1 MEKGRIACL
10 RMGYNFRAGGEIV
23 FVRDVMTTD
32 VVTISPDASFS
43 EAMELIRKRGVR
55 RLPVVK
61 NDKVVGI
68 ITEKDL
74 LSASPS
80 QATTLDVWELTSLLG
95 KLKIKQ
101 IMKKDVIHVHP
112 NTPIEEAARIMT
124 DKKIGSL
131 IVLENE
137 RMVGIVTETDI
148 FKVFI
153 NMLGARE
160 NGIRYVFR
168 VQNVPG
174 ILSKILY
181 LMYQCGGNL
190 IAVTTYEKSRDE
202 YNVVVK
208 VRDLYKQEFERKFLE
223 GMPFASIIDVR
234 E

>member
-1 MEKGRIACL
+1 
-10 RMGYNFRAGGEIV
+10 MGYNFRAGGEIV

>member
-1 MEKGRIACL
+1 M
-10 RMGYNFRAGGEIV
+10 
-23 FVRDVMTTD
+23 FVKDVMTTE
-32 VVTISPDASFS
+32 VITVSPEASFS
-43 EAMELIRKRGVR
+43 EAMDIIRKKGIR

-61 NDKVVGI
+61 NEKVVGI

-80 QATTLDVWELTSLLG
+80 QATTLDVWELTSLLS
-95 KLKIKQ
+95 KLKVKQ
-101 IMKKDVIHVHP
+101 IMRKDVVHVHP
-112 NTPIEEAARIMT
+112 NTPIEDAAKIMS

-131 IVLENE
+131 VVLEQE
-137 RMVGIVTETDI
+137 KLVGIITESDI

-160 NGIRYVFR
+160 TGTRYVFR

-181 LMYQCGGNL
+181 LVYQCGGDL
-190 IAVTTYEKSRDE
+190 ISVTTYEKSEQE

-208 VRDLYKQEFERKFLE
+208 VRNLKRQDFERKFLE
-223 GMPFASIIDVR
+223 GIPSASIIDVK

>member
-1 MEKGRIACL
+1 M
-10 RMGYNFRAGGEIV
+10 
-23 FVRDVMTTD
+23 FVKDVMTKE
-32 VVTISPDASFS
+32 VITISPDASFS
-43 EAMELIRKRGVR
+43 EAMDLIRKKGIR

-61 NDKVVGI
+61 NEKLVGI

-80 QATTLDVWELTSLLG
+80 QATTLDVWELTSLLS

-101 IMKKDVIHVHP
+101 IMRKDVIHVHP
-112 NTPIEEAARIMT
+112 NTPIEDAAKIMS

-131 IVLENE
+131 VVLEE
-137 RMVGIVTETDI
+137 EKLVGIITESDI

-160 NGIRYVFR
+160 KGIRYVFR
-168 VQNVPG
+168 VQNIPG

-181 LMYQCGGNL
+181 LMYQCGGDL
-190 IAVTTYEKSRDE
+190 ISVSTYEKSQEE
-202 YNVVVK
+202 YSVVIKVK
-208 VRDLYKQEFERKFLE
+208 DLKKQEFERKFLE
-223 GMPFASIIDVR
+223 GIPSASIIDVR

>member
-1 MEKGRIACL
+1 M
-10 RMGYNFRAGGEIV
+10 
-23 FVRDVMTTD
+23 FVKDVMITQ
-32 VVTISPDASFS
+32 VVTVSPETSFS
-43 EAMELIRKRGVR
+43 EAMEIIRQKGIR

-61 NDKVVGI
+61 DQRVVGI

-80 QATTLDVWELTSLLG
+80 QATTLDVWELTTLLS
-95 KLKIKQ
+95 KLKVKQ
-101 IMKKDVIHVHP
+101 IMRKDVVHVHP
-112 NTPIEEAARIMT
+112 NTPIEDAAKIMS

-131 IVLENE
+131 VVLEEE
-137 RMVGIVTETDI
+137 RLVGIITESDI

-160 NGIRYVFR
+160 KGIRYVFR

-181 LMYQCGGNL
+181 LMYQCGGDL
-190 IAVTTYEKSRDE
+190 ISVTTYEKSQEE
-202 YNVVVK
+202 YSVVIKVK
-208 VRDLYKQEFERKFLE
+208 DLKRQDFERKFLE
-223 GMPFASIIDVR
+223 GIPSASIVDVK

>member
-1 MEKGRIACL
+1 M
-10 RMGYNFRAGGEIV
+10 
-23 FVRDVMTTD
+23 FVKDVMTIQ
-32 VVTISPDASFS
+32 VVTVSPEASFS
-43 EAMELIRKRGVR
+43 EAMEIIRQKGIR

-61 NDKVVGI
+61 DQRVVGI

-80 QATTLDVWELTSLLG
+80 QATTLDVWELTTLLS
-95 KLKIKQ
+95 KLKVKQ
-101 IMKKDVIHVHP
+101 IMRKDVVHVHP
-112 NTPIEEAARIMT
+112 NTPIEDAAKIMS

-131 IVLENE
+131 VVLEEE
-137 RMVGIVTETDI
+137 RLVGIITESDI

-160 NGIRYVFR
+160 KGIRYVFR

-181 LMYQCGGNL
+181 LMYQCGGDL
-190 IAVTTYEKSRDE
+190 ISVTTYEKSQEE
-202 YNVVVK
+202 YSVVIK
-208 VRDLYKQEFERKFLE
+208 VRDLKRQDFERKFLE
-223 GMPFASIIDVR
+223 GIPSASIVDVK

>member
-1 MEKGRIACL
+1 M
-10 RMGYNFRAGGEIV
+10 
-23 FVRDVMTTD
+23 FVKDVMTKE
-32 VVTISPDASFS
+32 VITISPDASFS
-43 EAMELIRKRGVR
+43 EAMDLIRKKGIR

-61 NDKVVGI
+61 NEKLVGI

-80 QATTLDVWELTSLLG
+80 QATTLDVWELTSLLS

-101 IMKKDVIHVHP
+101 IMRKDVIHVHP
-112 NTPIEEAARIMT
+112 NTPIEDAAKIMS

-131 IVLENE
+131 VVLEE
-137 RMVGIVTETDI
+137 EKLVGIITESDI

-160 NGIRYVFR
+160 KGIRYVFR

-181 LMYQCGGNL
+181 LMYQCGGDL
-190 IAVTTYEKSRDE
+190 ISVSTYEKSQEE
-202 YNVVVK
+202 YSVVIKVK
-208 VRDLYKQEFERKFLE
+208 DLKKQEFERKFLE
-223 GMPFASIIDVR
+223 GIPSASIIDVR

>member
-1 MEKGRIACL
+1 M
-10 RMGYNFRAGGEIV
+10 

>member
-1 MEKGRIACL
+1 M
-10 RMGYNFRAGGEIV
+10 
-23 FVRDVMTTD
+23 FVKDVMTTE
-32 VVTISPDASFS
+32 VITVSPDTTFS
-43 EAMELIRKRGVR
+43 EAMDLIRKRGIR

-61 NDKVVGI
+61 NGKVVGI

-80 QATTLDVWELTSLLG
+80 QATTLDVWELTSLLS

-101 IMKKDVIHVHP
+101 IMKKEVIHVHP
-112 NTPIEEAARIMT
+112 NTPIEDAAKIMT

-131 IVLENE
+131 VVLQEE
-137 RMVGIVTETDI
+137 KLVGIITESDI

-160 NGIRYVFR
+160 KGVRYVFR
-168 VQNVPG
+168 IQNIPG

-181 LMYQCGGNL
+181 LMYQCGGDL
-190 IAVTTYEKSRDE
+190 ISVSTYEKSEQE

-208 VRDLYKQEFERKFLE
+208 VKNLKRQEFERRFLE
-223 GMPFASIIDVR
+223 GIPSASIVDVR

>member
-1 MEKGRIACL
+1 M
-10 RMGYNFRAGGEIV
+10 
-23 FVRDVMTTD
+23 FVKDVMTKE
-32 VVTISPDASFS
+32 VITISPDASFS
-43 EAMELIRKRGVR
+43 EAMDLIRKKGIR

-61 NDKVVGI
+61 NEKLVGI

-80 QATTLDVWELTSLLG
+80 QATTLDVWELTSLLS

-101 IMKKDVIHVHP
+101 IMRKDVIHVHP
-112 NTPIEEAARIMT
+112 NTPIEDAAKIMS

-131 IVLENE
+131 VVLEE
-137 RMVGIVTETDI
+137 EKLVGIITESDI

-160 NGIRYVFR
+160 KGIRYVLR

-181 LMYQCGGNL
+181 LMYQCGGDL
-190 IAVTTYEKSRDE
+190 ISVSTYEKSQEE
-202 YNVVVK
+202 YSVVIK
-208 VRDLYKQEFERKFLE
+208 IKDLKKQEFERKFLE
-223 GMPFASIIDVR
+223 GIPSASIIDVR

>member
-1 MEKGRIACL
+1 M
-10 RMGYNFRAGGEIV
+10 
-23 FVRDVMTTD
+23 FVRDVMTTE
-32 VVTISPDASFS
+32 VVTVSPETTFS
-43 EAMELIRKRGVR
+43 EAMDIIRKKGIR

-61 NDKVVGI
+61 NEKVVGI

-80 QATTLDVWELTSLLG
+80 QATTLDVWELTSLLS

-101 IMKKDVIHVHP
+101 IMRKDVVHVHP
-112 NTPIEEAARIMT
+112 NTPIEDAAKIMS

-131 IVLENE
+131 IVLEEE
-137 RMVGIVTETDI
+137 RLVGIITESDI

-160 NGIRYVFR
+160 EGTRYVFR
-168 VQNVPG
+168 IQNVPG

-181 LMYQCGGNL
+181 LMYQCGGDL
-190 IAVTTYEKSRDE
+190 ISVTTYEKSQEE

-208 VRDLYKQEFERKFLE
+208 VRNLKRQEFERKFLE
-223 GMPFASIIDVR
+223 GIPSASIVDVK

>member
-1 MEKGRIACL
+1 M
-10 RMGYNFRAGGEIV
+10 
-23 FVRDVMTTD
+23 FVKDVMTKEVIT
-32 VVTISPDASFS
+32 VSPETTFS
-43 EAMELIRKRGVR
+43 EAMDIIRKKGIR

-61 NDKVVGI
+61 NEKVVGI

-80 QATTLDVWELTSLLG
+80 QATTLDVWELTSLLS

-101 IMKKDVIHVHP
+101 IMRKDVVHVHP
-112 NTPIEEAARIMT
+112 NTPIEDAAKIMS

-131 IVLENE
+131 IVLEEE
-137 RMVGIVTETDI
+137 RLIGIITESDI

-160 NGIRYVFR
+160 EGTRYVFR
-168 VQNVPG
+168 IQNVPG

-181 LMYQCGGNL
+181 LMYQCGGDL
-190 IAVTTYEKSRDE
+190 ISVTTYEKSEEE

-208 VRDLYKQEFERKFLE
+208 VRNLKRQEFERKFLE
-223 GMPFASIIDVR
+223 GIPSASIVDVK